1 MAELFPVIRGRM
13 GGRDFYLGK
22 MSFQELAAKVRIFSE
37 IEGNPDLESKLQREI
52 RKRSREMT
60 EYLKRQTERFY
71 GAIIVATWGGRPEY
85 VRVKMEDHPLLDN
98 DFEFG
103 LLKLDGR
110 ADFFALDGQHRLH
123 SIKEAIDERPD
134 LRHEEVSV
142 LFVTHDRTEAGN
154 IRTRR
159 LFHTLNRYAK
169 PTTTGENVVLDE
181 DNVLAIG
188 TRRLLGAGV
197 GVLEQARVK
206 IEQKQVLKSES
217 HIFTSLAALFDLS
230 RLALEPVYRF
240 SEDKSYLKFRPAAE
254 DVENVFSALRALWFE
269 IERQVEEVREVAR
282 AGIEPGDFRE
292 PEGDLVRG
300 HLLFRPVGLKLFGQV
315 LGRLVALRS
324 DVPVE
329 RCAALGE
336 DFWERPVAD
345 AIRLPLVI
353 GEAPWRG
360 TILRGSRIV
369 NPGERMALRLA
380 LHMLDIGGEDEEQLL
395 REYRAD
401 LEDERAQLP
410 EKVTGVSS

>member
-1 MAELFPVIRGRM
+1 MSELFPVIRGRM
-13 GGRDFYLGK
+13 GGRDYYLGK

-37 IEGNPDLESKLQREI
+37 IESNPELEATLQREI
-52 RKRSREMT
+52 KKRSRDMT

-85 VRVKMEDHPLLDN
+85 VPVRMEDHPLLDN

-103 LLKLDGR
+103 LLKLNGR
-110 ADFFALDGQHRLH
+110 ADFFALDGQHRLQ
-123 SIKEAIDERPD
+123 SVKAAIEEKPE

-142 LFVTHDRTEAGN
+142 LFVTHERTEAGN

-188 TRRLLGAGV
+188 TRRLLGCGV
-197 GVLEQARVK
+197 GVLEQAKVSIAR
-206 IEQKQVLKSES
+206 KQVLKSES

-240 SEDKSYLKFRPAAE
+240 AGDRDYLKFRPAAE
-254 DVENVFSALRALWFE
+254 DVENVFSALRTLWVE
-269 IERQVEEVREVAR
+269 IERSVGAVAEVAR
-282 AGIEPGDFRE
+282 AGIEPGEFRE
-292 PEGDLVRG
+292 PAGDPARG
-300 HLLFRPVGLKLFGQV
+300 HLLFRPVGLKLLGQV

-329 RCAALGE
+329 RCAALSG
-336 DFWERPVAD
+336 DFWEEPVAQ
-345 AIRLPLVI
+345 AVRLPLVI
-353 GEAPWRG
+353 GEVPWRG
-360 TILRGSRIV
+360 TILRGNRIV
-369 NPGERMALRLA
+369 NSGERMALRLA
-380 LHMLDIGGEDEEQLL
+380 LHMLDIGGEGDEDLL
-395 REYRAD
+395 ADYRAD
-401 LEDERAQLP
+401 LEDEEAQLP
-410 EKVTGVSS
+410 DKVV

>member
-13 GGRDFYLGK
+13 GGRDYYLGK
-22 MSFQELAAKVRIFSE
+22 MSFQELVGKVRIFSE
-37 IEGNPDLESKLQREI
+37 IESNPDLEARLQRQI
-52 RKRSREMT
+52 KKRSHDMT

-85 VRVKMEDHPLLDN
+85 VPVKMEDHPLLDN

-103 LLKLDGR
+103 LLKLNGR
-110 ADFFALDGQHRLH
+110 ADFFALDGQHRLQ
-123 SIKEAIDERPD
+123 SIKEAIQDRPD

-142 LFVTHDRTEAGN
+142 LFVTHERTEAGN

-188 TRRLLGAGV
+188 TRRLLGCGV
-197 GVLEQARVK
+197 GVLDQARIS
-206 IEQKQVLKSES
+206 IERKQVLRSES

-230 RLALEPVYRF
+230 KLALEPAYRF
-240 SEDKSYLKFRPAAE
+240 SGDRDYLKFRPAAE
-254 DVENVFSALRALWFE
+254 DVENVFSALRALWVE
-269 IERQVEEVREVAR
+269 IERRVGEVREVAR
-282 AGIEPGDFRE
+282 AGIEPGEFRE
-292 PEGDLVRG
+292 PGGDSARG
-300 HLLFRPVGLKLFGQV
+300 HLFFRPVGLKLLGHV

-329 RCAALGE
+329 RCAALSE
-336 DFWERPVAD
+336 DFWEEPVAH

-353 GEAPWRG
+353 GEVPWRG
-360 TILRGSRIV
+360 TILRGNRIV
-369 NPGERMALRLA
+369 NSGERMALRLA
-380 LHMLDIGGEDEEQLL
+380 LHMLDIGGEDDAALL
-395 REYRAD
+395 ADYRAD
-401 LEDERAQLP
+401 LEDEETQLP
-410 EKVTGVSS
+410 DKVV